1 MALAQKIQMIR
12 KVFRF
17 FLGLW
22 LFSLG
27 LTLLYRWVP
36 VPFTPL
42 MFIRLM
48 EKPQE
53 GQAHR
58 WYRDWVPLE
67 QISPHLIQA
76 AVATEDQHFMEHH
89 GFDFEALQRAYR
101 RNQKGNKRMLGGSTI
116 SQQTAKNVFLWP
128 ARNYL
133 RKGLEAYFTV
143 TIELLWSKQRIM
155 EVYLNSIEM
164 GPGIYGAE
172 AASQVYFHKSAA
184 DLSKRQA
191 ALLVAAFP
199 NPRQRNPGQPS
210 PYLQRRASKIQ
221 RLMRQIGPVHLDQ
234 HESSTGTQ
242 SLR

>member
-1 MALAQKIQMIR
+1 MIR
-12 KVFRF
+12 KIFRF

-22 LFSLG
+22 LFSLA

-42 MFIRLM
+42 MFLRLAQG
-48 EKPQE
+48 PQE
-53 GQAHR
+53 GQIHR

-67 QISPHLIQA
+67 QISPNLIQA

-89 GFDFEALQRAYR
+89 GFDFEALQKAYR
-101 RNQKGNKRMLGGSTI
+101 RNQKGHKRIHGGSTI

-133 RKGLEAYFTV
+133 RKALEAYFTV
-143 TIELLWSKQRIM
+143 TIELLWSKRRIM

-172 AASQVYFHKSAA
+172 AASQIYFNRSAA
-184 DLSKRQA
+184 NLSKRQA
-191 ALLVAAFP
+191 ALIVATFP
-199 NPRQRNPGQPS
+199 NPRQRNPGKPS
-210 PYLQRRASKIQ
+210 PYMQRRASKIL
-221 RLMRQIGPVHLDQ
+221 RLMRQIGPTHLEQ
-234 HESSTGTQ
+234 VNSTTKSKSS
-242 SLR
+242 R